1 MEMQGMDMGM
11 RELRKNRETK
21 TLFAEVVCNIR
32 IEKKGHNG
40 EYVTWG
46 WGVVDLQHDFQFG

>member
-1 MEMQGMDMGM
+1 MQGKDMGM

-46 WGVVDLQHDFQFG
+46 WGGVDLQHDFQFG

>member
-1 MEMQGMDMGM
+1 MQGRDMGM

-32 IEKKGHNG
+32 IEKKRA
-40 EYVTWG
+40 YVTWAG
-46 WGVVDLQHDFQFG
+46 GGVDLQHDFQFG